1 MLEPPHRTSV
11 AAPTVRSGPGGRIER
26 LDGLHERSERRQRDP
41 AADLPDPSALVRDP
55 GVDQGVHAKQLEGV
69 ERPVETYGLFIKANS
84 SIHGPSQGIAR
95 ILPHRKL
102 LIDGRHVESVSG
114 HAFKTLNPATEE
126 VIATVAEGNEVDVDL
141 AVAAARRAF
150 EGPWRTMRAADRGK
164 ILFRLVELMKQHADE
179 IAALESLDAGK
190 PIAGVLRQDLPA
202 AIDTLTYYAG
212 WADKM
217 TGEVVPVRD
226 DALTYTVREPVG
238 VVAVIVPW
246 NFPLMIGMWKLAP
259 ALACGCTVVMK
270 PAELTSLSALRIGE
284 LALEAGLPPG
294 VLNIVTGPGRV
305 VGDALVN
312 HPDVDKVTFTGSPGV
327 GRGILR
333 GAAGNFKRVSL
344 ELGGKSANVIFDD
357 ADLDAATKAAAS
369 GIFFNAGQVCSAGS
383 RVLVQEKVYD
393 DVVARL
399 AQRAQSLRIGDPSDR
414 ATSLGPVISEKQMKG
429 ILDYVDIGQKEG
441 ASLVTGGERVGDRG
455 YFLSPAVFANVEHEM
470 RISQEEIFGPVVSVI
485 KFRDEADAL
494 RIANGTA
501 YSLAAGVWSRDIG
514 RVQRFAK
521 RANAGTVWLNTYGYT
536 DVRLPWGGARDSGFG
551 REHGSAAIEN
561 FTEPK
566 AVWMNLNV

>member
-1 MLEPPHRTSV
+1 MMSIAYDYAREKTLAGSV
-11 AAPTVRSGPGGRIER
+11 AKPK
-26 LDGLHERSERRQRDP
+26 L
-41 AADLPDPSALVRDP
+41 
-55 GVDQGVHAKQLEGV
+55 
-69 ERPVETYGLFIKANS
+69 
-84 SIHGPSQGIAR
+84 
-95 ILPHRKL
+95 L
-102 LIDGRHVESVSG
+102 LIDGRHVASASGRSFES
-114 HAFKTLNPATEE
+114 LNPATEQI
-126 VIATVAEGNEVDVDL
+126 IATIAEGNEIDVDR

-150 EGPWRTMRAADRGK
+150 EGPWRTMRAAERGH
-164 ILFRLVELMKQHADE
+164 ILLKWAELLKNHIDE
-179 IAALESLDAGK
+179 IAELESLDAGK
-190 PIAGVLRQDLPA
+190 PIAAVLRQDFPA

-212 WADKM
+212 WADKIS
-217 TGEVVPVRD
+217 GEVVSTRD

-238 VVAVIVPW
+238 VVAAIVPW

-270 PAELTSLSALRIGE
+270 PAELTSLSALRIAE

-305 VGDALVN
+305 VGEALVN

-327 GRGILR
+327 GRGIMR

-357 ADLDAATKAAAS
+357 ADLDAASKAAAA

-383 RVLVQEKVYD
+383 RVLVHEKVYD
-393 DVVARL
+393 EVVERLTAR
-399 AQRAQSLRIGDPSDR
+399 AKALRIGDPSDH
-414 ATSLGPVISEKQMKG
+414 ATSLGPVISEKQMRS
-429 ILDYVDIGQKEG
+429 ILDYVDIGQNEG
-441 ASLVTGGERVGDRG
+441 ALLTTGGQRVGDRG
-455 YFLSPAVFANVEHEM
+455 YFISPAVFANVKHEM

-485 KFRDEADAL
+485 KFRDEADAI
-494 RIANGTA
+494 RIANGTP

-521 RANAGTVWLNTYGYT
+521 KARAGTVWINTFGYT
-536 DVRLPWGGARDSGFG
+536 DVRLPWGGERDSGLG
-551 REHGSAAIEN
+551 REHGTAAIDN

>member
-1 MLEPPHRTSV
+1 MSIAYDYAHETTAPI
-11 AAPTVRSGPGGRIER
+11 AASKPK
-26 LDGLHERSERRQRDP
+26 L
-41 AADLPDPSALVRDP
+41 
-55 GVDQGVHAKQLEGV
+55 
-69 ERPVETYGLFIKANS
+69 
-84 SIHGPSQGIAR
+84 
-95 ILPHRKL
+95 L
-102 LIDGRHVESVSG
+102 LIDGQRVPSAG
-114 HAFKTLNPATEE
+114 GRTFKTLNPATEQ
-126 VIATVAEGNEVDVDL
+126 VIATIAEGNAADVDR
-141 AVAAARRAF
+141 AVVAARRAF
-150 EGPWRTMRAADRGK
+150 EGPWSTMRPAERGH
-164 ILFRLVELMKQHADE
+164 ILFRLAGLMKQHGDE

-190 PIAGVLRQDLPA
+190 PISGVLRQDLPA

-212 WADKM
+212 CADKIA
-217 TGEVVPVRD
+217 GETVSARS
-226 DALTYTVREPVG
+226 DALTYTLREPVG

-259 ALACGCTVVMK
+259 ALACGCTIVMK

-327 GRGILR
+327 GHGIMR

-357 ADLDAATKAAAS
+357 ANLDAASKAAAA

-383 RVLVQEKVYD
+383 RVLVQEKAYD
-393 DVVARL
+393 EVVERLTAR
-399 AQRAQSLRIGDPSDR
+399 ARALRIGDPGDR
-414 ATSLGPVISEKQMKG
+414 ATALGPVISEKQMKS
-429 ILDYVDIGQKEG
+429 ILGYVDIGQQEG
-441 ASLVTGGERVGDRG
+441 ASLTTGGQRVGDRG
-455 YFLSPAVFANVEHEM
+455 YFISPAVFADVKHEM

-485 KFRDEADAL
+485 KFSDEADAL

-501 YSLAAGVWSRDIG
+501 YSLAAGVWSRDMG

-521 RANAGTVWLNTYGYT
+521 KVRAGT
-536 DVRLPWGGARDSGFG
+536 
-551 REHGSAAIEN
+551 
-561 FTEPK
+561 
-566 AVWMNLNV
+566 

>member
-1 MLEPPHRTSV
+1 MMSV
-11 AAPTVRSGPGGRIER
+11 AYDFIPETAAAEFLRKP
-26 LDGLHERSERRQRDP
+26 HQR
-41 AADLPDPSALVRDP
+41 
-55 GVDQGVHAKQLEGV
+55 
-69 ERPVETYGLFIKANS
+69 
-84 SIHGPSQGIAR
+84 
-95 ILPHRKL
+95 
-102 LIDGRHVESVSG
+102 LIDGRRLPSSSG
-114 HAFKTLNPATEE
+114 RTFNALNPAAEE
-126 VIATVAEGNEVDVDL
+126 VIATIAEGNEADVDL

-150 EGPWRTMRAADRGK
+150 EGPWRTMRAAERGH
-164 ILFRLVELMKQHADE
+164 ILLKWAELLKQHADE
-179 IAALESLDAGK
+179 IVEIESLDGGK
-190 PIAGVLRQDLPA
+190 PIAATLRQDFPA
-202 AIDTLTYYAG
+202 AVDTLTYYAG
-212 WADKM
+212 WADKIS
-217 TGEVVPVRD
+217 GDVVATRD

-238 VVAVIVPW
+238 VVAAIVPW

-259 ALACGCTVVMK
+259 ALACGCTIVMK

-357 ADLDAATKAAAS
+357 ADVEAASKAAAS

-393 DVVARL
+393 EVVERL
-399 AQRAQSLRIGDPSDR
+399 TQRAKALRIGDPADR
-414 ATSLGPVISEKQMKG
+414 ATAIGPVISEKQMKS
-429 ILDYVDIGQKEG
+429 ILDYVDIGRKEG
-441 ASLVTGGERVGDRG
+441 AQLTTGGRRVGDRG
-455 YFLSPAVFANVEHEM
+455 YFISPAVFAKVEHEM

-485 KFRDEADAL
+485 KFRDEAEAV

-521 RANAGTVWLNTYGYT
+521 KAKAGTVWINTYGYT
-536 DVRLPWGGARDSGFG
+536 DVRLPWGGVRDSGFG
-551 REHGSAAIEN
+551 REHGTAAIEN

>member
-1 MLEPPHRTSV
+1 MMSIAYDYDRETRFPV
-11 AAPTVRSGPGGRIER
+11 AAS
-26 LDGLHERSERRQRDP
+26 
-41 AADLPDPSALVRDP
+41 
-55 GVDQGVHAKQLEGV
+55 
-69 ERPVETYGLFIKANS
+69 RPEL
-84 SIHGPSQGIAR
+84 
-95 ILPHRKL
+95 L
-102 LIDGRHVESVSG
+102 LIDGQRVPSLSG
-114 HAFKTLNPATEE
+114 RTFETLNPATEQ
-126 VIATVAEGNEVDVDL
+126 VIATIAEGDAADVDR

-150 EGPWRTMRAADRGK
+150 EGPWSRMRAAERGH

-190 PIAGVLRQDLPA
+190 PISGVLRQDLPA

-212 WADKM
+212 WADKIG
-217 TGEVVPVRD
+217 GETVSTRD
-226 DALTYTVREPVG
+226 DAFTYTVREPVG
-238 VVAVIVPW
+238 VVAAIVPW

-259 ALACGCTVVMK
+259 ALACGCTIVMK
-270 PAELTSLSALRIGE
+270 PAELTSLSALRIAE
-284 LALEAGLPPG
+284 LALEAGLPSG
-294 VLNIVTGPGRV
+294 VLIVTGPGRT
-305 VGDALVN
+305 VGEALVN

-357 ADLDAATKAAAS
+357 ADVEAASKAAAS

-383 RVLVQEKVYD
+383 RVLAHEKVYD
-393 DVVARL
+393 EVVERIT
-399 AQRAQSLRIGDPSDR
+399 QRARSIRIGDPSDR
-414 ATSLGPVISEKQMKG
+414 ATALGPVISEKQMNS
-429 ILDYVDIGQKEG
+429 ILGYVDIGEREG
-441 ASLVTGGERVGDRG
+441 ASLVTGGKRVGDRG
-455 YFLSPAVFANVEHEM
+455 YFISPTVFADVAHEM

-485 KFRDEADAL
+485 KFKDEADAL

-521 RANAGTVWLNTYGYT
+521 KAKAGTVWINTYGYT
-536 DVRLPWGGARDSGFG
+536 DVRLPWGGVRDSGFG

>member
-1 MLEPPHRTSV
+1 MSV
-11 AAPTVRSGPGGRIER
+11 AYDYERDARQTQSVREE
-26 LDGLHERSERRQRDP
+26 L
-41 AADLPDPSALVRDP
+41 
-55 GVDQGVHAKQLEGV
+55 
-69 ERPVETYGLFIKANS
+69 
-84 SIHGPSQGIAR
+84 
-95 ILPHRKL
+95 L
-102 LIDGRHVESVSG
+102 LIDGARVRSLSG
-114 HAFKTLNPATEE
+114 KTFKSLNPATEQ
-126 VIATVAEGNEVDVDL
+126 VIATVAEGNEADVDR

-150 EGPWRTMRAADRGK
+150 EGPWRTMRAAERGH
-164 ILFRLVELMKQHADE
+164 ILLKWAELLKQHADE

-212 WADKM
+212 WADKIS
-217 TGEVVPVRD
+217 GDVVSTRD

-238 VVAVIVPW
+238 VVAAIVPW

-284 LALEAGLPPG
+284 LALEAGLPKG

-327 GRGILR
+327 GRGIMK
-333 GAAGNFKRVSL
+333 GAASNFKRVSL

-357 ADLDAATKAAAS
+357 ANLEAAAKAAAA

-383 RVLVQEKVYD
+383 RVLVQENAYD
-393 DVVARL
+393 EVVERLVAR
-399 AQRAQSLRIGDPSDR
+399 AESLRIGDPADR
-414 ATSLGPVISEKQMKG
+414 ATVLGPVISEKQMRS
-429 ILDYVDIGQKEG
+429 ILDYVEIGKNEG
-441 ASLVTGGERVGDRG
+441 AQLATGGERVGDRG
-455 YFLSPAVFANVEHEM
+455 YFISPAVFANVAHEM

-485 KFRDEADAL
+485 KFKDEADAL

-501 YSLAAGVWSRDIG
+501 YSLAAGVWSADMG

-521 RANAGTVWLNTYGYT
+521 KARAGTVWINTYGYT
-536 DVRLPWGGARDSGFG
+536 DVRLPWGGERDSGLG
-551 REHGSAAIEN
+551 REHGTAALDN